1 MKLSLT
7 NKLNFG
13 TKINKLGLKAKKHSP
28 EIMLGLG
35 VVGVVASTVLACR
48 ATLKVNEVLEE
59 HNETMDKINEYVEE
73 NGYSE
78 KYTEQDHSKDT
89 TIVYTQTAVKFIKL
103 YAPAILLGAASIGSI
118 VYSHKQLSGR
128 NAALAAACAAASKEF
143 RDYRKRVVDRFGEE
157 MDRELRF
164 DIRSEEIEKTV
175 VDKKGKEKVEKETVQ
190 VVNAEPSIYARC
202 FDEGCA
208 QWTKDAECNR
218 ITLQNL
224 QNYANDRLRLKG
236 FLFLN
241 EVYQMIG
248 FEESKAGQIV
258 GWFYDPK
265 NPELQNHVD
274 FGIFTSCNSRFV
286 NGDERSVWLDFNVDG
301 NILDM
306 I

>member
-1 MKLSLT
+1 MKLGLT

-13 TKINKLGLKAKKHSP
+13 TKFSKLSLKAKKHSP
-28 EIMLGLG
+28 ELFMAAG

-59 HNETMDKINEYVEE
+59 HNDTMDKINNYVEE

-89 TIVYTQTAVKFIKL
+89 TIVYTQTAVKFVKL
-103 YAPAILLGAASIGSI
+103 YAPAVLLGAASIGSI
-118 VYSHKQLSGR
+118 VYSHKLLSGR
-128 NAALAAACAAASKEF
+128 NAALAAAFAATNQGFKE
-143 RDYRKRVVDRFGEE
+143 YRQRVIDRFGKD
-157 MDRELRF
+157 MDNELRF
-164 DIRSEEIEKTV
+164 DVRSEEVEKTV
-175 VDKKGKEKVEKETVQ
+175 VDSKGKEKVEKETVE

-202 FDEGCA
+202 FDEGCSN
-208 QWTKDAECNR
+208 WTKDAECNR

-236 FLFLN
+236 YLFLN

-258 GWFYDPK
+258 GWFYDPE

-274 FGIFTSCNSRFV
+274 FGIFTAANSKFV
-286 NGDERSVWLDFNVDG
+286 NCDERSVWLDFNVDG

>member
-1 MKLSLT
+1 MKLQLP
-7 NKLNFG
+7 NKLE
-13 TKINKLGLKAKKHSP
+13 TKFAKLGVKAKKHSP
-28 EIMLGLG
+28 ELFMAAG
-35 VVGVVASTVLACR
+35 VVGVVVSTVMACR

-59 HNETMDKINEYVEE
+59 HNETMDKINNYVEE

-89 TIVYTQTAVKFIKL
+89 TIVYTQTAVKFVKL
-103 YAPAILLGAASIGSI
+103 YAPAVLLGVASIGSI
-118 VYSHKQLSGR
+118 VYSHKLLSGR

-175 VDKKGKEKVEKETVQ
+175 VDKKGKEKVEKENVQ

-248 FEESKAGQIV
+248 FEETKAGQIV

-265 NPELQNHVD
+265 HPELQNHVD
-274 FGIFTSCNSRFV
+274 FGIFTACNSRFV

>member
-1 MKLSLT
+1 MKLQLP
-7 NKLNFG
+7 NKLE
-13 TKINKLGLKAKKHSP
+13 TKFAKLGVKAKKHSP
-28 EIMLGLG
+28 ELFMAAG
-35 VVGVVASTVLACR
+35 VVGVVVSTVMACR

-59 HNETMDKINEYVEE
+59 HNETMDKINNYVEE

-89 TIVYTQTAVKFIKL
+89 TIVYTQTAVKFVKL
-103 YAPAILLGAASIGSI
+103 YAPAVLLGVASIGSI
-118 VYSHKQLSGR
+118 VYSHKLLSGR

-175 VDKKGKEKVEKETVQ
+175 VDKKGKEKVEKENVQ

-248 FEESKAGQIV
+248 FEETKAGQIV

-265 NPELQNHVD
+265 NSELQNHVD
-274 FGIFTSCNSRFV
+274 FGIFTACNSRFV